1 MSYGPDMRA
10 SLLETS
16 THRAQLTASTI
27 ARAAFFPTGMVTVLL
42 GPLLPTLSARWS
54 LNDGQAGYLVTA
66 QFLGALLGTL
76 SCGVVLPRFGFRW
89 TISYGLVFMST
100 GTAILIA
107 GPFWWALIAV
117 FCYGIG
123 IGLTIPTGNLLVA
136 QVVPER
142 RSSALN
148 LLNFSWSAGAVAC
161 PFLLAAFQHR
171 GHTSFLLY
179 GIAGLLAVVTISLF
193 VIHTDLPEPRR
204 QEDSGPWQSWIRY
217 LWTPAAV
224 VLGAIFF
231 IYVGTENAL
240 GAWLASYAKRV
251 SAIPSS
257 GWMTVPS
264 YFYGALLLG
273 RVLAPLTLK
282 QISDVKQA
290 CVGAV
295 LAMISSGILLFARS
309 VASVAVCALFAG
321 LGMSSLYPIA
331 ISFLSEGF
339 GAVTP
344 RIASVMFALS
354 TLGGATVPWLVGY
367 MSTQFASLRTAL
379 VVAVVGCV
387 TILLLFRSSSLRK
400 CVYEESYRP
409 RLIV

>member
-1 MSYGPDMRA
+1 MQAVS
-10 SLLETS
+10 LETS
-16 THRAQLTASTI
+16 TDRAQLTARTI
-27 ARAAFFPTGMVTVLL
+27 AHAAFVPTGMVTVLL

-54 LNDGQAGYLVTA
+54 LNDSQAGFLVTA
-66 QFLGALLGTL
+66 QFMGALLSTV
-76 SCGVVLPRFGFRW
+76 SCGAVLPRIGFRR
-89 TISYGLVFMST
+89 TISCGLVFMGVGVAT
-100 GTAILIA
+100 LIA
-107 GPFWWALIAV
+107 GPFWWAISAV
-117 FCYGIG
+117 FCYGMG
-123 IGLTIPTGNLLVA
+123 IGLTIPAANLLVA

-148 LLNFSWSAGAVAC
+148 LLNFSWSAGALAC

-171 GHTSFLLY
+171 GHTSFFLY
-179 GIAGLLAVVTISLF
+179 GIAGVLAVLTVSLF
-193 VIHTDLPEPRR
+193 VIPTDLPEPRR
-204 QEDSGPWQSWIRY
+204 EADSAPWRSWIRY

-240 GAWLASYAKRV
+240 GDWLASYARRV
-251 SAIPSS
+251 SAVPGS
-257 GWMTVPS
+257 GWIITPS

-282 QISDVKQA
+282 QISDGKQA
-290 CVGAV
+290 CVGAA
-295 LAMISSGILLFARS
+295 LAMIGSGTLLFARS
-309 VASVAVCALFAG
+309 VSSVAVCALFAG

-367 MSTQFASLRTAL
+367 MSTRFASLRTAL
-379 VVAVVGCV
+379 VVAVGGCL
-387 TILLLFRSSSLRK
+387 TMLLLFRSSSLRK
-400 CVYEESYRP
+400 CLYEPGY
-409 RLIV
+409 

>member
-1 MSYGPDMRA
+1 MSYGPDMQAFSLEA
-10 SLLETS
+10 STN
-16 THRAQLTASTI
+16 RAQLTASSI
-27 ARAAFFPTGMVTVLL
+27 AHAAFVPTGMVTVLL

-54 LNDGQAGYLVTA
+54 LNDSQAGYLVTA

-76 SCGVVLPRFGFRW
+76 SCGAVLPRFGFRG
-89 TISYGLVFMST
+89 TISCGLVSMST
-100 GTAILIA
+100 GVAILTA
-107 GPFWWALIAV
+107 GPFWWALLAV

-142 RSSALN
+142 HSSALN
-148 LLNFSWSAGAVAC
+148 RLNFSWSAGAVAC
-161 PFLLAAFQHR
+161 PFLLAAFQRR
-171 GHTSFLLY
+171 GHTTLLLY
-179 GIAGLLAVVTISLF
+179 GIAGLLAAMTVSLF
-193 VIHTDLPEPRR
+193 VIPSDFPEPRR
-204 QEDSGPWQSWIRY
+204 EAESSPWRSWLRY

-251 SAIPSS
+251 SAAPGA
-257 GWMTVPS
+257 GWVTVPS

-290 CVGAV
+290 GFGAI
-295 LAMISSGILLFARS
+295 LALISSGSLLFARS
-309 VASVAVCALFAG
+309 VSSVAVCALFAG

-331 ISFLSEGF
+331 IGFLSQGF

-379 VVAVVGCV
+379 VVAVSGCL
-387 TILLLFRSSSLRK
+387 TMFLLFRSSSLGK
-400 CVYEESYRP
+400 CAYEQGY
-409 RLIV
+409 